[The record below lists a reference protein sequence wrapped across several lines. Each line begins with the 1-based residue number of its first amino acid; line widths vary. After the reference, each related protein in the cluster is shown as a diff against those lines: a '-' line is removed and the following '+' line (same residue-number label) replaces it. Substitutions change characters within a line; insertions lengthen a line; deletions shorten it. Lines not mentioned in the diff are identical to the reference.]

1 MTLTRAQAPSAG
13 GARTLDRLVRGVFI
27 GGGLLALTM
36 LAWGHLG
43 LGALLF
49 PPANAASVQ
58 TAVAGPYQVSYARP
72 ATGFT
77 VGKENMALIT
87 VVGQNGA
94 PVDGASISVGQEM
107 TTMPMSVPPAA
118 VTPQGGGRYQARMM
132 FSMAGSWRVTISIAR
147 PGQAQSQVA
156 FDASVRWK

>member
-13 GARTLDRLVRGVFI
+13 GARPLDRLVRGVFI
-27 GGGLLALTM
+27 GSGVLALTT

-58 TAVAGPYQVSYARP
+58 TAVAGPYRVSFARP

-77 VGKENMALIT
+77 VGRENVALIT
-87 VVGQNGA
+87 VVGQHGA
-94 PVDGASISVGQEM
+94 PVDGATISVGQEM
-107 TTMPMSVPPAA
+107 TAMPMSVPPAT
-118 VTPQGGGRYQARMM
+118 VTPQGGGRYQALML

-156 FDASVRWK
+156 FNASVRWK